1 MQVGSSLKPTTDL
14 VRSAVIR
21 SHPFRQVNGRRI
33 ILVDSPGFLEDDVQD
48 NGIMRLI
55 EKWFQTRHAFH
66 DAQLALRSANPVG
79 NDRFGSQGVTCGV
92 VYLHDISQDGHMR
105 TAGQVLPQ
113 LIENI
118 NSSRM
123 LIATT
128 KWDRS
133 FGNEGEMRE
142 SELKQKFW
150 SKVLNKG
157 CTVHRYSR
165 LQSSVSGQCNAVELV
180 SDLLNVLPFG

>member
-1 MQVGSSLKPTTDL
+1 MQEGNSLKPTTDL
-14 VRSAVIR
+14 VHSAVIDR
-21 SHPFRQVNGRRI
+21 HPFRHAKGRRI

-48 NGIMRLI
+48 NGIVRSI
-55 EKWFQTRHAFH
+55 EKWFQTRFVLHEAL
-66 DAQLALRSANPVG
+66 LALRFANPGG
-79 NDRFGSQGVTCGV
+79 NYRFGAQGVTCGA

-113 LIENI
+113 LIESVVSN
-118 NSSRM
+118 RV

-150 SKVLNKG
+150 LKISKKG

-165 LQSSVSGQCNAVELV
+165 LQSSVPGQHNAAELI
-180 SDLLNVLPFG
+180 SELLRVLSIG